1 MQVKFSIFFHHGSLN
16 VIGDKFRFVKSK
28 LKSSFD
34 FFSFTQIF
42 IIGHKG
48 IIFFPEKKILL
59 QIAFFQLQK
68 GSIEIFL

>member
-1 MQVKFSIFFHHGSLN
+1 MDLLYSCVLYMYG
-16 VIGDKFRFVKSK
+16 
-28 LKSSFD
+28 FD

-59 QIAFFQLQK
+59 QIAFF
-68 GSIEIFL
+68 

>member
-1 MQVKFSIFFHHGSLN
+1 MYG
-16 VIGDKFRFVKSK
+16 
-28 LKSSFD
+28 FD

-48 IIFFPEKKILL
+48 IIFLPEKKILL